1 MSLFYFLLL
10 LLKCLGVRLLD
21 DGTGLLGLDFDMAGG
36 RLVGPN
42 ATMGTVRPATLVHR
56 TVNRDMR
63 DDQVG
68 SGKAL
73 EVGIGLQ
80 ILEELKQRVDALDR
94 PAATEGL
101 KLFGLGGAAGVG
113 RVSEEGHAAPARE
126 DVPEVTTGL
135 ADRHAAENIGGV
147 QSVLVVTAEVTGL
160 GLHGLLGVGDLTG
173 IVEHHFLSFFFSV
186 GFWL

>member
-1 MSLFYFLLL
+1 MNG
-10 LLKCLGVRLLD
+10 LGVRLLD
-21 DGTGLLGLDFDMAGG
+21 DGTGLLGLNLDMAGG

-63 DDQVG
+63 DDQVR

-94 PAATEGL
+94 PAAS
-101 KLFGLGGAAGVG
+101 
-113 RVSEEGHAAPARE
+113 VSASSFR
-126 DVPEVTTGL
+126 
-135 ADRHAAENIGGV
+135 
-147 QSVLVVTAEVTGL
+147 
-160 GLHGLLGVGDLTG
+160 
-173 IVEHHFLSFFFSV
+173 LS
-186 GFWL
+186 